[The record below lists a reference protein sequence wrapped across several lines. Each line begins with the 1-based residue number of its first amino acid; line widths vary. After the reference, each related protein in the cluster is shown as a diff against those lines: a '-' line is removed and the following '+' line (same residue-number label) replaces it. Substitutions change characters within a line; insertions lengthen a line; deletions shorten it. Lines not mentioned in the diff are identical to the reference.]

1 MCRVWNYLFKKK
13 EDTKWG
19 MPIHTSAYIKK
30 ATEVLNKILNNYLNE
45 DGLGTENK
53 LPWILLV

>member
-1 MCRVWNYLFKKK
+1 
-13 EDTKWG
+13 
-19 MPIHTSAYIKK
+19 MPIHISAYIKK

-53 LPWILLV
+53 LP